1 MPDRHGLPLRPGDP
15 VLIQDAVTGT
25 VLRELPDN
33 CYLVQLDPDAPRDMT
48 GATPAQIAMRDQL
61 DALVADAGSD
71 VQEPMEFTGD
81 ELVYFGESY
90 DDD

>member
-15 VLIQDAVTGT
+15 VLIQDEVTGT

-33 CYLVQLDPDAPRDMT
+33 CYLVRPDPGGPRDMT
-48 GATPAQIAMRDQL
+48 GATPEQIAMRDQL

-71 VQEPMEFTGD
+71 VQEPMEVTGD
-81 ELVYFGESY
+81 ELVYFGETY